1 MLSARHVAARERP
14 LSARLRLDSSRSE
27 AATGAGPF
35 RSLRAGQQYS
45 RTVQRTRLSL
55 AAPVQQAV
63 LREQVAQARARL
75 SLARG
80 VRALE
85 EAELARRQGNAAA
98 ALQRLLAARSQLE
111 GLPVDQVRD
120 RLASVTQL
128 QRQLR
133 GTPAPPLRTTR
144 YPGTGGAR
152 RAGTTPRPCRT
163 WRTPPDGPT
172 CVTAGR
178 TGPGSPAAGLRL
190 AAARG
195 RLRLRRGRTD
205 RRRAE
210 RGTSPGRGARNA
222 QRAAGHATTCCRRRR
237 AR

>member
-1 MLSARHVAARERP
+1 
-14 LSARLRLDSSRSE
+14 
-27 AATGAGPF
+27 
-35 RSLRAGQQYS
+35 
-45 RTVQRTRLSL
+45 VQRTRLSL

-85 EAELARRQGNAAA
+85 EAELARRQGNTAA

-133 GTPAPPLRTTR
+133 GTPAPPCGRPVIQALAVRDELEQLHDLAALGELR
-144 YPGTGGAR
+144 PMAR
-152 RAGTTPRPCRT
+152 RASRLAEQALDL
-163 WRTPPDGPT
+163 PPPVSAWQPPVADYASAAEEL
-172 CVTAGR
+172 TAAVL
-178 TGPGSPAAGLRL
+178 SEELAL
-190 AAARG
+190 AAALEMHNG
-195 RLRLRRGRTD
+195 PLAAQ
-205 RRRAE
+205 RRAAVAAALDE
-210 RGTSPGRGARNA
+210 LDLWQHTAWWNDLAARA
-222 QRAAGHATTCCRRRR
+222 KQP
-237 AR
+237 